1 MCFKVVG
8 FTKCFL
14 DSLIFLN
21 SFLCNFLW
29 VFVFPGRRPSV
40 WPPALAPNLHL
51 PALVPNLCLPALAP
65 DLYLPALA
73 PNMYLMA
80 LAPNLY
86 LPTLAPNLY
95 LLVLPQIFICRLRSV
110 RSLSLHMP
118 TLSPQFVFTGS
129 GLRFLL
135 PCSEL
140 AVAVPILVC
149 QF

>member
-8 FTKCFL
+8 FTKRFL

-29 VFVFPGRRPSV
+29 VFVFPGRQPSV
-40 WPPALAPNLHL
+40 WSPALAPNL
-51 PALVPNLCLPALAP
+51 CLLALAP

-73 PNMYLMA
+73 PNMYLTA
-80 LAPNLY
+80 LAPKLY
-86 LPTLAPNLY
+86 LPTLAPNLC
-95 LLVLPQIFICRLRSV
+95 LLVLSQIFIYRLWSV
-110 RSLSLHMP
+110 RSLSFHMP
-118 TLSPQFVFTGS
+118 TLSSQFAFTGPS
-129 GLRFLL
+129 LRFLL

-140 AVAVPILVC
+140 AVAVPMLVC